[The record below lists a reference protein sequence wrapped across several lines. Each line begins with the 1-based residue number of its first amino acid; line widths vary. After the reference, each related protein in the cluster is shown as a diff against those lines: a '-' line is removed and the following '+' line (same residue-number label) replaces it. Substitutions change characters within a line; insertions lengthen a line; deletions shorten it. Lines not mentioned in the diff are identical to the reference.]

1 MKSKDQT
8 LLEQAYHQVM
18 ETITTETEENKSMI
32 SSDAEAKAK
41 KQLESFNADL
51 ATLLAKYPDVKLVA
65 SFYEEVM
72 AQIYTDERR
81 GKAVSV
87 YVPTQSAIQAADEK
101 KGKQEA
107 NDQIWPDVYE
117 VDENGEVTFKG

>member
-32 SSDAEAKAK
+32 KSDAKAK
-41 KQLESFNADL
+41 AKNQLESFNADL

-65 SFYEEVM
+65 SFDEEVM

-81 GKAVSV
+81 GEAVSV
-87 YVPTQSAIQAADEK
+87 YVPTQSAI
-101 KGKQEA
+101 
-107 NDQIWPDVYE
+107 
-117 VDENGEVTFKG
+117 

>member
-32 SSDAEAKAK
+32 SSDTEAKAK

-65 SFYEEVM
+65 SFDEEVM

-81 GKAVSV
+81 GEAVSV
-87 YVPTQSAIQAADEK
+87 YVPTQSAI
-101 KGKQEA
+101 
-107 NDQIWPDVYE
+107 
-117 VDENGEVTFKG
+117 

>member
-1 MKSKDQT
+1 MKTKDQT

-32 SSDAEAKAK
+32 KSDAEAKAK

-65 SFYEEVM
+65 SFDEEVM

-81 GKAVSV
+81 GEAVSV
-87 YVPTQSAIQAADEK
+87 YVPTQSAI
-101 KGKQEA
+101 
-107 NDQIWPDVYE
+107 
-117 VDENGEVTFKG
+117 

>member
-32 SSDAEAKAK
+32 KNDAKAK
-41 KQLESFNADL
+41 AKNQLESFNADL

-65 SFYEEVM
+65 SFDEEVM

-81 GKAVSV
+81 GEAVSV
-87 YVPTQSAIQAADEK
+87 YVPTQSAI
-101 KGKQEA
+101 
-107 NDQIWPDVYE
+107 
-117 VDENGEVTFKG
+117 